1 VRSSPCAAFRMPS
14 YRPGQGLS
22 DEAVERLRARKT
34 AANSVAD
41 VPAQDSNAQWDRLL
55 GTGATKKLRC
65 GVCTR
70 PLSEDDQLAKRV
82 VCSLCENPEKD
93 EQVAPLR
100 REFVKDLEL
109 GLRIFYYCFRHAPV
123 PSKPAPEAE
132 ASPKA
137 QPAPKEPA
145 PSRVAASKT
154 DERKLPL
161 LCPGASMRE
170 QLNLVPKHQVPIS
183 VLSLNLLS
191 PCYVRVDGQP
201 WNAFP
206 HCEDKILDWPAR
218 RAKLLEILRRSDAD
232 VICLQE
238 VTLEENDT
246 GAKEVEWLLPSW
258 LQLDGYRAVPLG
270 LKAKEWEK
278 QAQRNERVCGLR
290 APTGVATLYRSSRFE
305 EAAPAKSGSGSGLL
319 VFLRGVEP
327 LPGGGEGVLELAVG
341 NLHLVGD
348 PDKSSE
354 HLKALNSL
362 KKNFGKQDLR
372 IVCGD
377 FNSECEPTAE
387 VGKWF
392 AEEGLQE
399 VPTGSSWA
407 EPGRSLRLDH
417 IFCSGRIQAFA
428 CTGDLSE
435 EEVASGLPCAS
446 QPSDHS
452 PVGALLGATVKTK
465 CPW

>member
-1 VRSSPCAAFRMPS
+1 M
-14 YRPGQGLS
+14 
-22 DEAVERLRARKT
+22 
-34 AANSVAD
+34 
-41 VPAQDSNAQWDRLL
+41 
-55 GTGATKKLRC
+55 
-65 GVCTR
+65 
-70 PLSEDDQLAKRV
+70 
-82 VCSLCENPEKD
+82 
-93 EQVAPLR
+93 
-100 REFVKDLEL
+100 
-109 GLRIFYYCFRHAPV
+109 
-123 PSKPAPEAE
+123 
-132 ASPKA
+132 
-137 QPAPKEPA
+137 
-145 PSRVAASKT
+145 
-154 DERKLPL
+154 LP
-161 LCPGASMRE
+161 
-170 QLNLVPKHQVPIS
+170 
-183 VLSLNLLS
+183 
-191 PCYVRVDGQP
+191 
-201 WNAFP
+201 WT
-206 HCEDKILDWPAR
+206 DKILDWPAR

-278 QAQRNERVCGLR
+278 QAQRNETRGCSGKLDKASTLHQRRVCGLR

-362 KKNFGKQDLR
+362 KKNFGKQDMSDLR

-446 QPSDHS
+446 QPSDRDF
-452 PVGALLGATVKTK
+452 PLLGLVSAPQARMGAFAFLHGDPIGPQPSGCFAGRHREDEMPLVKVAAALSWDSEPR
-465 CPW
+465 CPFFTIQGFGLRL